1 MTAPAVLPTTTD
13 SSQQVQT
20 LLQQIFNSANWKGE
34 IEKTVKKNVRLQAI
48 VKDQKASLDK
58 FEAKFN
64 LQTGEP
70 KEGKLLTKEEA
81 VVYAAFVELK
91 LKPED
96 LKKTLEEHA
105 KLKVKE
111 DEREQEERF
120 TDAAEALGY
129 ENVAA
134 LTRWL
139 MREKLVLEFKDQRVE
154 ELDED
159 GNKTG
164 KKKLQRMPYV
174 KAAGDDKAAPEPLE
188 DYIEREV
195 PEFVDIFKTKP
206 ESDDDEEGK
215 GSEEGDGGGDF
226 IQRAAREA
234 EARVRSKGGVRIPA
248 TRSARTDSLGS
259 KNSKTLEEL
268 EKTARSDSMYRS
280 L

>member
-1 MTAPAVLPTTTD
+1 MTAPVAPVATND

-64 LQTGEP
+64 LTTGEP
-70 KEGKLLTKEEA
+70 KEGKLLTKDEA
-81 VVYAAFVELK
+81 VAFTAFTELK
-91 LKPED
+91 LKPEE
-96 LKKTLEEHA
+96 LTKLIAEHG
-105 KLKVKE
+105 KLKAKE
-111 DEREQEERF
+111 AEELQAEQF
-120 TDAAEALGY
+120 NDAGEALGY
-129 ENVAA
+129 ENIPA

-139 MREKLVLEFKDQRVE
+139 LREKLVLEFKDQRVE
-154 ELDED
+154 ELDDD

-174 KAAGDDKAAPEPLE
+174 RAAGDDKAVPEALE

-206 ESDDDEEGK
+206 ESDD
-215 GSEEGDGGGDF
+215 EEGDGKGEAADDTGDF
-226 IQRAAREA
+226 ITRAAREA
-234 EARVRSKGGVRIPA
+234 EQRVRPKSGVRVPA
-248 TRSARTDSLGS
+248 TRSARTDSGGTKDGKKLAD
-259 KNSKTLEEL
+259 L
-268 EKTARSDSMYRS
+268 EKEARSDPMYRI
-280 L
+280 